1 MGEPVNLRRK
11 LLLFL
16 KAAEGFHREELDQD
30 LLNEAAR
37 LRERGTGYEIDEPEK
52 KPRVVLPD
60 INPHRH

>member
-1 MGEPVNLRRK
+1 M
-11 LLLFL
+11 FL